1 MLEEFRSSVLSRAFN
16 RNFQENPESHILQDR
31 MQKVNSMVND
41 LKSKSNE
48 HSRYLREL
56 VEKHSQYNSSVEGLM
71 GWLPDAERK
80 FNNLENEPIGA
91 DPITI
96 KKQIEHLKV
105 RGHG

>member
-1 MLEEFRSSVLSRAFN
+1 MLEEFRTKTLSRSFN
-16 RNFQENPESHILQDR
+16 RNFQENQESHILQDR

-41 LKSKSNE
+41 LKTKSNE
-48 HSRYLREL
+48 HGRYLREL
-56 VEKHSQYNSSVEGLM
+56 IEKHSQYNSSVVSLM

-80 FNNLENEPIGA
+80 LNNLENEPIGA

-105 RGHG
+105 RPKP